1 MLRVSQTAQGAKAR
15 RKGAAMIERERGPK
29 RYCMKCE
36 KVRPVKE
43 FAETSKGG
51 IERNCKLHS
60 TGKDDTSM
68 AEMGK
73 TRFCKK
79 CKDQRPIEEFSRHGT
94 KRLKRICMRHETG
107 GSALPAIRESA
118 SPAVFASSSLHPAL
132 RNNGRYAELFKK
144 QGGRCAICG
153 NPETARDEIGHV
165 PPLSLYG
172 AAHYNYRIH
181 GLLCKLCN
189 MGLSSFRDSPALLAA
204 AIAFLTRKV
213 PSMEGDIRVAD
224 RD

>member
-1 MLRVSQTAQGAKAR
+1 MTD
-15 RKGAAMIERERGPK
+15 EERGRK

-36 KVRPVKE
+36 KVKPVKE

-68 AEMGK
+68 TEVGK

-94 KRLKRICMRHETG
+94 KRLKRICMRHEVG
-107 GSALPAIRESA
+107 GSALPAVRGSVAPVMSTSA
-118 SPAVFASSSLHPAL
+118 PHPAMQ
-132 RNNGRYAELFKK
+132 NNGRYTELFKK

-172 AAHYNYRIH
+172 AAHYGNRVH
-181 GLLCKLCN
+181 GLVCKLCN
-189 MGLSSFRDSPALLAA
+189 MGLLSFRDSPALLAV

-213 PSMEGDIRVAD
+213 PSMEGDVRIAD